1 MRRGFPRLLLPVIA
15 GILLLALLA
24 PAAGASD
31 QWCEDDPP
39 VWLTTPQGNRLLVFV
54 TLAAPSRE
62 FRGELRRA
70 EITYTAVARTT
81 PDGQP
86 STAFEIRVLVPDN
99 ADSGRFPTRGH
110 VSSRPFKRG
119 VLYSYS
125 EGASGTAMQLPF
137 VVSLP

>member
-1 MRRGFPRLLLPVIA
+1 MRRALPRCLLPVIA
-15 GILLLALLA
+15 SILLLALLA
-24 PAAGASD
+24 PTASAGD

-70 EITYTAVARTT
+70 EITYTATPR

-86 STAFEIRVLVPDN
+86 GTAFDIRVLVPDHPG
-99 ADSGRFPTRGH
+99 AESFPIHGY

-119 VLYSYS
+119 IPYTS
-125 EGASGTAMQLPF
+125 GGGTSGTAMQLPF
-137 VVSLP
+137 DVAVP

>member
-1 MRRGFPRLLLPVIA
+1 MRRALPRCLLPVIA
-15 GILLLALLA
+15 SILLLALLA
-24 PAAGASD
+24 PAASAGD

-39 VWLTTPQGNRLLVFV
+39 VWLTTPQGDRLLVFV
-54 TLAAPSRE
+54 TLAAPSDE

-70 EITYTAVARTT
+70 EITYTAAPL

-86 STAFEIRVLVPDN
+86 GTAFEIQVLVPDN

-110 VSSRPFKRG
+110 VSSRPFKKG
-119 VLYSYS
+119 VLYTSS
-125 EGASGTAMQLPF
+125 EGTSGAAMHLPF

>member
-1 MRRGFPRLLLPVIA
+1 MRRALPHCLLPVIA
-15 GILLLALLA
+15 SILLLALLTPTA
-24 PAAGASD
+24 SAGD

-62 FRGELRRA
+62 FRKELRRA
-70 EITYTAVARTT
+70 EITYTAA
-81 PDGQP
+81 PLPGGQP
-86 STAFEIRVLVPDN
+86 GTAFEIQVLVPDS

-119 VLYSYS
+119 VLYTS
-125 EGASGTAMQLPF
+125 GAGTSGATMHLPF
-137 VVSLP
+137 VVTVP